1 MSTHR
6 YLNVSF
12 WQDAFVLDLTPEEKY
27 FYIYLMTNSKTS
39 QIGIYELPSRVI
51 ELETGYNRETVE
63 KLLTRFIEY
72 GKIEYN
78 QPTKEIYIRNW
89 AKFNWNNSEKV
100 ITRVKADLENVKHQ
114 PFAIKYV
121 DYVNSLEKNN
131 KVIQYPYSIDSLWNK
146 EKEKKEKEKEIKE
159 KEKKEKEKE
168 IKEKEKKE
176 KEKEIK
182 EKENERKT
190 TRPSSFDIFENG
202 GYGYLDPITMQKLF
216 AWIDDFGDEGD
227 SIVSKALDVGIEAG
241 IKNYKYVNGILRNW
255 HNKGFKTTAE
265 IDANEIARQ
274 SKDNNQ
280 VKHNVQTTKRS
291 PEEIARLKER
301 NERNM
306 RQMLGGEDVEI
317 ITE

>member
-1 MSTHR
+1 MADITWVKLKTDMFDNEKIKLIEALPDSDTILIIWIKLIAYAGKVNAGGYIMLTENIPMNEEELATIFNRPLNTVRLALNTFER
-6 YLNVSF
+6 YGMITKSDEGAIKIANWELHQNIDGMERVKQLN
-12 WQDAFVLDLTPEEKY
+12 AIRNRKY
-27 FYIYLMTNSKTS
+27 RERKK
-39 QIGIYELPSRVI
+39 QKQ
-51 ELETGYNRETVE
+51 LEN
-63 KLLTRFIEY
+63 
-72 GKIEYN
+72 N
-78 QPTKEIYIRNW
+78 QPDDVSVTSRDDTE
-89 AKFNWNNSEKV
+89 E
-100 ITRVKADLENVKHQ
+100 D
-114 PFAIKYV
+114 
-121 DYVNSLEKNN
+121 
-131 KVIQYPYSIDSLWNK
+131 IDIDIERDK
-146 EKEKKEKEKEIKE
+146 DKD
-159 KEKKEKEKE
+159 
-168 IKEKEKKE
+168 
-176 KEKEIK
+176 
-182 EKENERKT
+182 ERKV
-190 TRPSSFDIFENG
+190 TRPSSFDIFEQG

-274 SKDNNQ
+274 TKDNNQ
-280 VKHNVQTTKRS
+280 VKPNVQTTKRS

>member
-1 MSTHR
+1 MAKTKR
-6 YLNVSF
+6 YF
-12 WQDAFVLDLTPEEKY
+12 WLKLKEDFFNQKEIKLLRKIAGGDTY
-27 FYIYLMTNSKTS
+27 TIIYLKLLLLSLKNDGKIYFDGLTDEFSEEVALEIDESVENVQVTMQFLQKKGLIAFDTEHQDEFELTNIASM
-39 QIGIYELPSRVI
+39 IGSETDKAAMMRRKRAREKEQKQLNGNNVTAELPDRY
-51 ELETGYNRETVE
+51 T
-63 KLLTRFIEY
+63 
-72 GKIEYN
+72 
-78 QPTKEIYIRNW
+78 
-89 AKFNWNNSEKV
+89 
-100 ITRVKADLENVKHQ
+100 
-114 PFAIKYV
+114 
-121 DYVNSLEKNN
+121 
-131 KVIQYPYSIDSLWNK
+131 
-146 EKEKKEKEKEIKE
+146 EKEKEKEKEIDLE
-159 KEKKEKEKE
+159 KEKTKRE
-168 IKEKEKKE
+168 
-176 KEKEIK
+176 
-182 EKENERKT
+182 T

-274 SKDNNQ
+274 TKDNNQ
-280 VKHNVQTTKRS
+280 VKPNVQTTKRS

>member
-131 KVIQYPYSIDSLWNK
+131 KVIQYPYSIDSLWK
-146 EKEKKEKEKEIKE
+146 
-159 KEKKEKEKE
+159 
-168 IKEKEKKE
+168 KEKEKKE

-182 EKENERKT
+182 EKENERKVI
-190 TRPSSFDIFENG
+190 RPSSFDIFENG

-274 SKDNNQ
+274 TKDNNQ
-280 VKHNVQTTKRS
+280 VKPNVQTTKRS

>member
-146 EKEKKEKEKEIKE
+146 EKEN
-159 KEKKEKEKE
+159 
-168 IKEKEKKE
+168 KE

-182 EKENERKT
+182 EKENERKV

-274 SKDNNQ
+274 TKDNNQ
-280 VKHNVQTTKRS
+280 VKPNVQTTKRS

>member
-159 KEKKEKEKE
+159 KE
-168 IKEKEKKE
+168 
-176 KEKEIK
+176 
-182 EKENERKT
+182 NERKV
-190 TRPSSFDIFENG
+190 TRPSSFDIFEKG

-227 SIVSKALDVGIEAG
+227 SIVSKALDIGIEAG
-241 IKNYKYVNGILRNW
+241 VKNYSYVNGTLKNW
-255 HNKGFKTTAE
+255 YNKGFRTIVE
-265 IDANEIARQ
+265 IDANERRRK
-274 SKDNNQ
+274 SKDINQ
-280 VKHNVQTTKRS
+280 VKHNIQTTKRS

>member
-131 KVIQYPYSIDSLWNK
+131 KVIQYPYSIDSLWK
-146 EKEKKEKEKEIKE
+146 
-159 KEKKEKEKE
+159 
-168 IKEKEKKE
+168 KEKEKKE

-182 EKENERKT
+182 EKENERKV
-190 TRPSSFDIFENG
+190 TRPSSFDIFEQG

-216 AWIDDFGDEGD
+216 SWIDDFGDEGD

-274 SKDNNQ
+274 TKDNNQ
-280 VKHNVQTTKRS
+280 VKPNVQTTKRS

>member
-131 KVIQYPYSIDSLWNK
+131 KVIQYPYSIDSLWK
-146 EKEKKEKEKEIKE
+146 
-159 KEKKEKEKE
+159 
-168 IKEKEKKE
+168 KEKEKKE

-182 EKENERKT
+182 EKENERET

-227 SIVSKALDVGIEAG
+227 SIVSKALDIGIEAG
-241 IKNYKYVNGILRNW
+241 VKNYSYVNGTLKNW
-255 HNKGFKTTAE
+255 YNKGFRTIAE
-265 IDANEIARQ
+265 IDANERRRK
-274 SKDNNQ
+274 SKDSNQ
-280 VKHNVQTTKRS
+280 VKPNVQTTKRS

>member
-114 PFAIKYV
+114 PFVKKYV

-131 KVIQYPYSIDSLWNK
+131 KVIQYPYSIDSLWK
-146 EKEKKEKEKEIKE
+146 
-159 KEKKEKEKE
+159 
-168 IKEKEKKE
+168 KEKEKKE

-182 EKENERKT
+182 EKENERKV

-274 SKDNNQ
+274 TKDNNQ
-280 VKHNVQTTKRS
+280 VKPNVQTTKRS

>member
-1 MSTHR
+1 MADITWVKLKTDMFDNEKIKLIEALPDSDTILIIWIKLIAYAGKVNAGGYIMLTENIPMNEEELATIFNRPLNTVRLALNTFER
-6 YLNVSF
+6 YGMITKSDEGAIKIANWEIHQNIDGMERVKQLN
-12 WQDAFVLDLTPEEKY
+12 AIRNRKY
-27 FYIYLMTNSKTS
+27 RERKK
-39 QIGIYELPSRVI
+39 QKQ
-51 ELETGYNRETVE
+51 LEN
-63 KLLTRFIEY
+63 
-72 GKIEYN
+72 N
-78 QPTKEIYIRNW
+78 QPDDVSVTSRDDTEEDIDKEL
-89 AKFNWNNSEKV
+89 
-100 ITRVKADLENVKHQ
+100 D
-114 PFAIKYV
+114 
-121 DYVNSLEKNN
+121 
-131 KVIQYPYSIDSLWNK
+131 IDIERDK
-146 EKEKKEKEKEIKE
+146 DKD
-159 KEKKEKEKE
+159 
-168 IKEKEKKE
+168 
-176 KEKEIK
+176 
-182 EKENERKT
+182 ERKV

-241 IKNYKYVNGILRNW
+241 VKNYKYVNGILRNW

-274 SKDNNQ
+274 TKDNNQ
-280 VKHNVQTTKRS
+280 VKPNVQTTKRS

>member
-1 MSTHR
+1 MADITWVKLKTDMFDNEKIKLIEALPDSDTILIIWIKLIAYAGKVNAGGYIMLTENIPMNEEELATIFNRPLNTVRLALNTFER
-6 YLNVSF
+6 YGMITKSDEGAIKIAN
-12 WQDAFVLDLTPEEKY
+12 W
-27 FYIYLMTNSKTS
+27 
-39 QIGIYELPSRVI
+39 ELHQNIDGMERVR
-51 ELETGYNRETVE
+51 LLNRER
-63 KLLTRFIEY
+63 KR
-72 GKIEYN
+72 K
-78 QPTKEIYIRNW
+78 QR
-89 AKFNWNNSEKV
+89 
-100 ITRVKADLENVKHQ
+100 
-114 PFAIKYV
+114 
-121 DYVNSLEKNN
+121 
-131 KVIQYPYSIDSLWNK
+131 
-146 EKEKKEKEKEIKE
+146 EKEKQQKLLEQNGHVTVTESHATEEDIDKELDIERDIDIERDKDKD
-159 KEKKEKEKE
+159 
-168 IKEKEKKE
+168 
-176 KEKEIK
+176 
-182 EKENERKT
+182 ERKV

-241 IKNYKYVNGILRNW
+241 VKNYSYVNGTLKNW
-255 HNKGFKTTAE
+255 YNKGFRTIAE
-265 IDANEIARQ
+265 IDANERRRK

>member
-1 MSTHR
+1 MAKTKR
-6 YLNVSF
+6 YF
-12 WQDAFVLDLTPEEKY
+12 WLKLKEDFFNQKEIKLLRKIAGGDTY
-27 FYIYLMTNSKTS
+27 TIIYLKLLLLSLKNDGKIYFDGLTDEFSEEVALEIDESVENVQVTMQFLQKKGLIAFDTEHQDEFELTNIASM
-39 QIGIYELPSRVI
+39 IGSETDKAAMMRRKRAREKEQKQLNGNNVTAELPGRY
-51 ELETGYNRETVE
+51 T
-63 KLLTRFIEY
+63 
-72 GKIEYN
+72 
-78 QPTKEIYIRNW
+78 EI
-89 AKFNWNNSEKV
+89 
-100 ITRVKADLENVKHQ
+100 
-114 PFAIKYV
+114 
-121 DYVNSLEKNN
+121 
-131 KVIQYPYSIDSLWNK
+131 
-146 EKEKKEKEKEIKE
+146 EKEKEIDLE
-159 KEKKEKEKE
+159 KEKT
-168 IKEKEKKE
+168 
-176 KEKEIK
+176 
-182 EKENERKT
+182 ERET
-190 TRPSSFDIFENG
+190 TRPSSFDIFEQG

-265 IDANEIARQ
+265 IDSNEIARQ

-280 VKHNVQTTKRS
+280 VKPNVQTTKRS

>member
-131 KVIQYPYSIDSLWNK
+131 KVIQYPYSIDSLWK
-146 EKEKKEKEKEIKE
+146 
-159 KEKKEKEKE
+159 
-168 IKEKEKKE
+168 KEKEKKE

-182 EKENERKT
+182 EKENERET
-190 TRPSSFDIFENG
+190 TRPSSFDIFEQG

-274 SKDNNQ
+274 TKDNNQ
-280 VKHNVQTTKRS
+280 VKPNVQTTKRS

>member
-1 MSTHR
+1 MPKTKR
-6 YLNVSF
+6 YF
-12 WQDAFVLDLTPEEKY
+12 WLKLKEDFFNQKEIKLLRKIAGGDTY
-27 FYIYLMTNSKTS
+27 TIIYLKLLLLSLKNDGKIYFDGLTDEFSEEVALEIDESVENVQVTMQFLQKKGLIAFDTEHQDEFELTNIASM
-39 QIGIYELPSRVI
+39 IGSETDKAAMMRRKRAREKEQKQLNGNNVTAELPDRYTEI
-51 ELETGYNRETVE
+51 E
-63 KLLTRFIEY
+63 
-72 GKIEYN
+72 
-78 QPTKEIYIRNW
+78 KEIEI
-89 AKFNWNNSEKV
+89 
-100 ITRVKADLENVKHQ
+100 DL
-114 PFAIKYV
+114 
-121 DYVNSLEKNN
+121 
-131 KVIQYPYSIDSLWNK
+131 
-146 EKEKKEKEKEIKE
+146 EKEKTKRE
-159 KEKKEKEKE
+159 
-168 IKEKEKKE
+168 
-176 KEKEIK
+176 
-182 EKENERKT
+182 T

-255 HNKGFKTTAE
+255 YNKGFKTTAE

-274 SKDNNQ
+274 TKDNNQ
-280 VKHNVQTTKRS
+280 VKPNVQTTKRS

>member
-159 KEKKEKEKE
+159 KE
-168 IKEKEKKE
+168 
-176 KEKEIK
+176 
-182 EKENERKT
+182 NERKV

-255 HNKGFKTTAE
+255 HNKGFKTIAE

-274 SKDNNQ
+274 TKDNNQ
-280 VKHNVQTTKRS
+280 VKPNVQTTKRS

>member
-131 KVIQYPYSIDSLWNK
+131 KVIQYPYSIDSLWK
-146 EKEKKEKEKEIKE
+146 
-159 KEKKEKEKE
+159 
-168 IKEKEKKE
+168 KEKEKKE

-182 EKENERKT
+182 EKENERKV

-280 VKHNVQTTKRS
+280 VKPNVQTTKRS

>member
-159 KEKKEKEKE
+159 KE
-168 IKEKEKKE
+168 
-176 KEKEIK
+176 
-182 EKENERKT
+182 NERKT
-190 TRPSSFDIFENG
+190 TRPSSFDIFEQG

-227 SIVSKALDVGIEAG
+227 SIVSKALDIGIEAG
-241 IKNYKYVNGILRNW
+241 VKNYSYVNGTLKNW
-255 HNKGFKTTAE
+255 YNKGFRTIAE
-265 IDANEIARQ
+265 IDANERRRK

-280 VKHNVQTTKRS
+280 VKPNIQTTKRS

-306 RQMLGGEDVEI
+306 RQMLGGDDVEI

>member
-1 MSTHR
+1 MAKTKR
-6 YLNVSF
+6 YF
-12 WQDAFVLDLTPEEKY
+12 WLKLKEDFFNQKEIKLLRKIAGGDTY
-27 FYIYLMTNSKTS
+27 TIIYLKLLLLSLKNDGKIYFDGLTDEFSEEVALEIDESVENVQVTMQFLQKKGLIAFDTEHQDEFELTNIASM
-39 QIGIYELPSRVI
+39 IGSETDKAAMMRRKRAREKEQKQLNGNNVTAELPDRYTEI
-51 ELETGYNRETVE
+51 E
-63 KLLTRFIEY
+63 
-72 GKIEYN
+72 
-78 QPTKEIYIRNW
+78 KEIEI
-89 AKFNWNNSEKV
+89 
-100 ITRVKADLENVKHQ
+100 DL
-114 PFAIKYV
+114 
-121 DYVNSLEKNN
+121 
-131 KVIQYPYSIDSLWNK
+131 
-146 EKEKKEKEKEIKE
+146 EKEKTKRE
-159 KEKKEKEKE
+159 
-168 IKEKEKKE
+168 
-176 KEKEIK
+176 
-182 EKENERKT
+182 T

-274 SKDNNQ
+274 TKDNNQ
-280 VKHNVQTTKRS
+280 VKPNVQTTKRS

>member
-159 KEKKEKEKE
+159 KE
-168 IKEKEKKE
+168 
-176 KEKEIK
+176 
-182 EKENERKT
+182 NERKV

-227 SIVSKALDVGIEAG
+227 SIVSKALDIGIEAG
-241 IKNYKYVNGILRNW
+241 VKNYSYVNGTLKNW
-255 HNKGFKTTAE
+255 YNKGFRTIAE
-265 IDANEIARQ
+265 IDANERRRK

-280 VKHNVQTTKRS
+280 VKPNVQTTKRS

>member
-131 KVIQYPYSIDSLWNK
+131 KVIQYPYSIDSLWK
-146 EKEKKEKEKEIKE
+146 
-159 KEKKEKEKE
+159 
-168 IKEKEKKE
+168 KEKEKKE

-182 EKENERKT
+182 EKENERET
-190 TRPSSFDIFENG
+190 TRPSSFDIFEQG

-241 IKNYKYVNGILRNW
+241 IKNYSYVNGTLKNW
-255 HNKGFKTTAE
+255 YNKGFRTIAE
-265 IDANEIARQ
+265 IDANERRRK

-280 VKHNVQTTKRS
+280 VKPNVQTTKRS

-301 NERNM
+301 NARNM

>member
-131 KVIQYPYSIDSLWNK
+131 KVIQYPYSIDSLWK
-146 EKEKKEKEKEIKE
+146 
-159 KEKKEKEKE
+159 
-168 IKEKEKKE
+168 KEKEKKE

-182 EKENERKT
+182 EKENERKV
-190 TRPSSFDIFENG
+190 TRPSSFDIFEQG

-216 AWIDDFGDEGD
+216 AWIDDYGDEGD
-227 SIVSKALDVGIEAG
+227 SIVSKALDIGIEAG
-241 IKNYKYVNGILRNW
+241 VKNYSYVNGTLKNW
-255 HNKGFKTTAE
+255 YNKGFRTIAE
-265 IDANEIARQ
+265 IDANERRRK

-280 VKHNVQTTKRS
+280 VKPNVQTTKRS

>member
-1 MSTHR
+1 MAKTKR
-6 YLNVSF
+6 YF
-12 WQDAFVLDLTPEEKY
+12 WLKLKEDFFNQKEIKLLRKIAGGDTY
-27 FYIYLMTNSKTS
+27 TIIYLKLLLHSLKNDGKIYFDGLTDEFSEEVALEIDESVENVQVTMQFLQKKGLIAFDTEHQDEFELTNIASM
-39 QIGIYELPSRVI
+39 IGSETDKAAMMRRKRAREKEQKQLNGNNVTAELPDRY
-51 ELETGYNRETVE
+51 T
-63 KLLTRFIEY
+63 
-72 GKIEYN
+72 
-78 QPTKEIYIRNW
+78 EI
-89 AKFNWNNSEKV
+89 
-100 ITRVKADLENVKHQ
+100 
-114 PFAIKYV
+114 
-121 DYVNSLEKNN
+121 
-131 KVIQYPYSIDSLWNK
+131 
-146 EKEKKEKEKEIKE
+146 EKEKEIDLEKE
-159 KEKKEKEKE
+159 KEKTKRE
-168 IKEKEKKE
+168 
-176 KEKEIK
+176 
-182 EKENERKT
+182 T

-227 SIVSKALDVGIEAG
+227 FIVSKALDVGIEAG

-274 SKDNNQ
+274 TKDNNQ
-280 VKHNVQTTKRS
+280 VKPDVQTTKRS